1 MKIKNLLLLAFIV
14 TLISCKK
21 HKNDTF
27 ACDTSLLCNNVNCI
41 TFLSNFSFTIV
52 DKTTGADLI
61 FGSNPTLTPADVK
74 LFFNSN
80 PQYGIQKYTDSTKK
94 AFSIISASDTMSL
107 QIKNEPLKLITVKAF
122 CSKGCCSRD
131 AVEIIY
137 DGDLLVADDKGI
149 IRIKR

>member
-1 MKIKNLLLLAFIV
+1 MKIKILLPLALIFI
-14 TLISCKK
+14 LFSCKK
-21 HKNDTF
+21 HKNDTYT
-27 ACDTSLLCNNVNCI
+27 CGTSLLCNNVNCVA
-41 TFLSNFSFTIV
+41 FLSNFSFTIV

-61 FGSNPTLTPADVK
+61 FGSNQTLTPADVK

-80 PQYGIQKYTDSTKK
+80 SQYGIQKYTDSTKK
-94 AFSIISASDTMSL
+94 AFSIIFASDTMSL
-107 QIKNEPLKLITVKAF
+107 QIKNEPLKLIIIKTF

-137 DGDLLVADDKGI
+137 DGSLLAADDKGV

>member
-1 MKIKNLLLLAFIV
+1 MKIKILLPLVLIV
-14 TLISCKK
+14 ILFSCKK
-21 HKNDTF
+21 NNND
-27 ACDTSLLCNNVNCI
+27 AYASLLCNNINCI
-41 TFLSNFSFTIV
+41 AFLSNFSFTIV
-52 DKTTGADLI
+52 DKTTGGDLV

-80 PQYGIQKYTDSTKK
+80 SQYAIQKYTDSTKK
-94 AFSIISASDTMSL
+94 AFSTIFASDTMSF
-107 QIKNEPLKLITVKAF
+107 QIKNEPLKLITVKTF

-137 DGDLLVADDKGI
+137 DGDLLVANDKGV